1 MKARLC
7 LHGVDVKH
15 QAQLLGLVKKE
26 LAGYSV
32 SYKVK
37 EHYFENNDMYK
48 CRVAHFKP
56 KGEQVSLHILCM
68 WGVLLVSDKPINMSL
83 VPCPKQELVTWLKAF
98 CRASCILCWMN
109 RIWLGALPS

>member
-37 EHYFENNDMYK
+37 EHYFENNDIYT

-56 KGEQVSLHILCM
+56 KGEQISLHILCM
-68 WGVLLVSDKPINMSL
+68 WGVLLVSDKPFNVADIIIEYEPSTFAQARVSDL
-83 VPCPKQELVTWLKAF
+83 V
-98 CRASCILCWMN
+98 ASFLQGK
-109 RIWLGALPS
+109 LHFVLD

>member
-26 LAGYSV
+26 LAGHSV

-37 EHYFENNDMYK
+37 EHYFENNDM
-48 CRVAHFKP
+48 
-56 KGEQVSLHILCM
+56 
-68 WGVLLVSDKPINMSL
+68 
-83 VPCPKQELVTWLKAF
+83 
-98 CRASCILCWMN
+98 
-109 RIWLGALPS
+109 